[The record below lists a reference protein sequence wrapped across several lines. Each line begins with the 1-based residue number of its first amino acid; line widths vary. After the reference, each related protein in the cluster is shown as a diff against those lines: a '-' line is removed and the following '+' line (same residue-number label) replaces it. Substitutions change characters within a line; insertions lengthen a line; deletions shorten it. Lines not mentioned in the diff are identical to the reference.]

1 MIKQGLQLVGD
12 FIVEQLIKTIE
23 VQGHRTT
30 GELQES
36 LSAVIKTES
45 GGYSIEIWGRG
56 YAKYV
61 EQGVPKGAKVSV
73 YALAE
78 WVYNKGI
85 ATGEKEVKNIAFAIQ
100 AKIFK
105 EGSVQF
111 RKNKKGFVEVT
122 LDANS
127 KAIFQM
133 VLDLFTKEIAL
144 SLTNTVSRNERVFKN

>member
-30 GELQES
+30 GELQDS
-36 LSAVIKTES
+36 LNAVIKTES

-85 ATGEKEVKNIAFAIQ
+85 ATVEKEVKNIAFAIQ

-133 VLDLFTKEIAL
+133 VLDLFTKEITL
-144 SLTNTVSRNERVFKN
+144 SLSNTIAKNKAAFK